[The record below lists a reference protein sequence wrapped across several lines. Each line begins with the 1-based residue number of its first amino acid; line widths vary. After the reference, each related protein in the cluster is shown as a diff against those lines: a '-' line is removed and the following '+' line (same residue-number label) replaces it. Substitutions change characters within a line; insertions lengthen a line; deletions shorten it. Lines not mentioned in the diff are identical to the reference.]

1 MARGVEQMND
11 RGVSLM
17 ELVLVMAVVGT
28 VLALT
33 GESVGTLIMRYQSQT
48 VAAELVAELQAARL
62 FAMTHRVRV
71 RVVLAPDTARMK
83 AELADPPRTLIREY
97 DFERRGVVVHG
108 LTNGPAL
115 MFYPSGRSASPS
127 TITLRNATGR
137 TRQVA
142 VSITGRVRVK

>member
-1 MARGVEQMND
+1 MATSREQMNE
-11 RGVSLM
+11 RGMSLM
-17 ELVLVMAVVGT
+17 ELVLVIATVGM

-48 VAAELVAELQAARL
+48 VAAELVAELQATRL

-71 RVVLAPDTARMK
+71 RVLLAPDTARMK
-83 AELADPPRTLIREY
+83 AELADPPGTLIREY
-97 DFERRGVVVHG
+97 DFERRGVVVHE

-127 TITLRNATGR
+127 TITLRNAIGR
-137 TRQVA
+137 IKQVA
-142 VSITGRVRVK
+142 VSITGRVKVK